1 MITQDTRH
9 EVTRILL
16 ELKAGDSKRVNE
28 LIPLVYD
35 ELRGL
40 AAVHLA
46 RERPGQT
53 LQPTALVH
61 EAYLRLIHE
70 SVEDWE
76 SRRHFFASVAEAM
89 RRILIE
95 NARRKSSRKR
105 GGDFVRTAMDPD
117 ELHLGMPSS
126 DLLDLNT
133 ALDELA
139 AHDPESAELVKL
151 RYFAGLTLEQTGELL
166 GFSTRTAKNRW
177 AYAKAW
183 LYRRLKEMR

>member
-1 MITQDTRH
+1 MTTEDTRH

-16 ELKAGDSKRVNE
+16 ELQQGESNRVDE

-35 ELRGL
+35 ELRRL

-53 LQPTALVH
+53 LQATALVH
-61 EAYLRLIHE
+61 EAYLRLIHG

-95 NARRKSSRKR
+95 NARRKQSLKR

-139 AHDPESAELVKL
+139 ASDPESAELVKM
-151 RYFAGLTLEQTGELL
+151 RYFAGLTLEQIGELM

-177 AYAKAW
+177 SYAKAW
-183 LYRRLKEMR
+183 LFRRLQEMR

>member
-1 MITQDTRH
+1 MITQDNRH

-16 ELKAGDSKRVNE
+16 ELRSGDSNRVNE

-95 NARRKSSRKR
+95 NARRKQSRKR
-105 GGDFVRTAMDPD
+105 GGDFVRTEIDPD

-133 ALDELA
+133 ALDDLGES
-139 AHDPESAELVKL
+139 DPESAELVKMH
-151 RYFAGLTLEQTGELL
+151 YFAGLTLEQIGDLL